1 MEFNKNKPFNLNDC
15 LITKKF
21 PFHNYFSIS
30 PDSKFESLED
40 NYDEIIKYKNLF
52 TFIPIK
58 GENENKLKWI
68 FKINNKSSSLFNPNN
83 EYAIFGFFDNI
94 QDFSKKFCIWYN
106 VKEKKIYYYKNDDIK
121 STEKEFDFNDANTE
135 KKEWVLICSKYKYK
149 YLTDEDIK
157 KYIVKAV
164 NFIKKI
170 IKKIKKAINNYINL
184 C

>member
-21 PFHNYFSIS
+21 PFHNYFSIL
-30 PDSKFESLED
+30 PDNKFKSLED

-58 GENENKLKWI
+58 DENEKKLKWN
-68 FKINNKSSSLFNPNN
+68 FKIKNKSTSFNPNN
-83 EYAIFGFFDNI
+83 EYAICGFFDNI
-94 QDFSKKFCIWYN
+94 QNFSKKFCIWYN
-106 VKEKKIYYYKNDDIK
+106 VKKMKIYYYENDDIK
-121 STEKEFDFNDANTE
+121 SIEEKLDFDDANSE

-157 KYIVKAV
+157 KYIIKAV
-164 NFIKKI
+164 NLIKKNN
-170 IKKIKKAINNYINL
+170 KKSKK
-184 C
+184 